1 MTPSDKVFEAII
13 GQTLAHEGEYSNNT
27 NDAGGETKYG
37 ISKKSYPNVDI
48 KNLSL
53 EQAKTIYK
61 RDFWD
66 NQGYS
71 QIEDIALASKVF
83 DLGVN
88 MGTKNAVI
96 LLQRALKANGFKN
109 LIDDG
114 IFGESTKFALS
125 NSDPKRVLIALR
137 SEAAGYYRRLVASN
151 SSQSVFLKGWLNR
164 AYT

>member
-1 MTPSDKVFEAII
+1 MSDQIFNAII
-13 GQTLAHEGEYSNNT
+13 DQTLAHEGEYSNNP

-37 ISKKSYPNVDI
+37 ISKRSYPTVDI
-48 KNLSL
+48 KNLTL
-53 EQAKTIYK
+53 DEAKAIYK

-66 NQGYS
+66 NQRYS
-71 QIEDIALASKVF
+71 SIEDIPLASKVF

-88 MGTKNAVI
+88 MGTKNVVI

-109 LIDDG
+109 LSDDG
-114 IFGESTKFALS
+114 IFGDSTKFALE

-151 SSQSVFLKGWLNR
+151 SSQSSFLKGWLNR
-164 AYT
+164 AYA

>member
-13 GQTLAHEGEYSNNT
+13 GQTLAHEGEYSNNPS
-27 NDAGGETKYG
+27 DAGGETKYG
-37 ISKKSYPNVDI
+37 ISKRSYPNVDI

-53 EQAKTIYK
+53 EQAKAIYK

-109 LIDDG
+109 LSDDG

-137 SEAAGYYRRLVASN
+137 SEAASYYRRLVASN

>member
-1 MTPSDKVFEAII
+1 MSDQVFNSII
-13 GQTLAHEGEYSNNT
+13 EQTLAHEGGYSNNPS
-27 NDAGGETKYG
+27 DAGGETKYG
-37 ISKKSYPNVDI
+37 ISKRSYPNVDI
-48 KNLSL
+48 KNLTL
-53 EQAKTIYK
+53 EQAKAIYK

-71 QIEDIALASKVF
+71 SIEDIELASKVF

-88 MGTKNAVI
+88 MGTKNAII
-96 LLQRALKANGFKN
+96 LLQRALKANGSKD
-109 LIDDG
+109 LSDDG
-114 IFGESTKFALS
+114 IYGSATTNALK